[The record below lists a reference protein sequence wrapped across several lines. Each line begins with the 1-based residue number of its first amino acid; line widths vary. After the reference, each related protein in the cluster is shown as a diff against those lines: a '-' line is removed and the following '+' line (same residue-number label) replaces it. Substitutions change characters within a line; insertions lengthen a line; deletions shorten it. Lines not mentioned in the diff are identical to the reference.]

1 MGDKGSLELNSVA
14 GLPSPSRWICSDRP
28 RPVRDGLVGV
38 VGLENVSSLD
48 TRLPGSRNAGDGDR
62 VGFGASERERGF
74 GEFIPVLR
82 DEDEVGVRSP
92 SSSHCVKLDF
102 PTVDATW
109 SAMVVAV
116 DMALLSN

>member
-1 MGDKGSLELNSVA
+1 M
-14 GLPSPSRWICSDRP
+14 
-28 RPVRDGLVGV
+28 GV

-62 VGFGASERERGF
+62 VGFGASERERGL

-92 SSSHCVKLDF
+92 SSSHCVKLDL